1 MEMISMRIE
10 AVEVLVD
17 ANVQQPLPLSLKEAD
32 GEIPQS
38 LKELEQKAF
47 LKIIVGE
54 QPIDYFDTFVEEW
67 YENGGTELTETV
79 NASVD

>member
-1 MEMISMRIE
+1 MRIE

-38 LKELEQKAF
+38 LKDLEQKAF

-54 QPIDYFDTFVEEW
+54 QPIDYFDTLVEEW

>member
-1 MEMISMRIE
+1 MRIE

-54 QPIDYFDTFVEEW
+54 QPIDYFDIFVEEW